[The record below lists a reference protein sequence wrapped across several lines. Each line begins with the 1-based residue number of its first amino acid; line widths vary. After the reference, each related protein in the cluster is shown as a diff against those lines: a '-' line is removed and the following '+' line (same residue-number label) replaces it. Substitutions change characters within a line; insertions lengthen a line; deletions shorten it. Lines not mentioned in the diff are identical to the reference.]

1 MLDGL
6 FLAPAVTAI
15 GEALASARVD
25 GAVGVVGHA
34 ALVRAL
40 AAGGGRPTVV
50 AIDLSARAAKKLAG
64 KKLAEVEPR
73 SLAALVAVDVAK
85 ADAWQDRLAAWSA
98 VVRDGGAIVLLDRGR
113 VMAAS
118 QRALCAGLCE
128 LEQRHAGRAV
138 VTSGLVT
145 HL

>member
-15 GEALASARVD
+15 GEALASARAD
-25 GAVGVVGHA
+25 GPLGVVGHA
-34 ALVRAL
+34 ALVRAMS
-40 AAGGGRPTVV
+40 GRRNIVP
-50 AIDLSARAAKKLAG
+50 IDLSPRAAKRLGSKTLADI
-64 KKLAEVEPR
+64 APR
-73 SLAALVAVDVAK
+73 SLAALIAVDVAK
-85 ADAWQDRLAAWSA
+85 HDSSEPRLAAWSA
-98 VVRDGGAIVLLDRGR
+98 VVRDGGAIVMVDRGR
-113 VMAAS
+113 AMAAS
-118 QRALCAGLCE
+118 RCALCGGLCE

>member
-15 GEALASARVD
+15 GEALASAHAD

-34 ALVRAL
+34 ALVRAIVSSRT
-40 AAGGGRPTVV
+40 GREVV

-64 KKLAEVEPR
+64 RKLADVEPR
-73 SLAALVAVDVAK
+73 SLAAVIAVDVTK
-85 ADAWQDRLAAWSA
+85 AEAWQDQLAAWSA
-98 VVRDGGAIVLLDRGR
+98 IVRDGGAIVLLDRGR
-113 VMAAS
+113 AMAAS
-118 QRALCAGLCE
+118 KRALCAGLSK